1 MECLER
7 LMKSMEV
14 LLSAVEQ
21 LKGHCGHHLTELMQ
35 LVLELRQEQQQL
47 TQRYDNMAHE
57 LQETLE
63 VVEDLTDTK
72 FAFNSK
78 ERQAQK
84 LNRQL

>member
-1 MECLER
+1 MECLEQ

-14 LLSAVEQ
+14 MLSAVEQ

-47 TQRYDNMAHE
+47 TQRYDDMAQE
-57 LQETLE
+57 LEETLE
-63 VVEDLTDTK
+63 VVEELTDTK
-72 FAFNSK
+72 SAFDSK

-84 LNRQL
+84 LKRQL